1 MAFRRRVRP
10 IRTRAETLRWGKR
23 QGLGESSHSFRPC
36 GAARARP
43 YLDRGQPKPETAL
56 TKYTAC
62 EANHVGPLP
71 VLFCRDLPEPGL
83 DVLDRPVGDHEL
95 RHDDVAEVAEAAEVM
110 RHDPEAPVAPSVAS

>member
-43 YLDRGQPKPETAL
+43 YRDRGQAKPETAL
-56 TKYTAC
+56 TEYTAC

-71 VLFCRDLPEPGL
+71 VLFCRDLSETRQR
-83 DVLDRPVGDHEL
+83 VPVDGASSSSRRSVSSH
-95 RHDDVAEVAEAAEVM
+95 
-110 RHDPEAPVAPSVAS
+110 APSIDAILG